1 MKNLNDIESNNK
13 EKLKYFA
20 EKAKEVITLNNNFH
34 KQKEIYEKYIKEI
47 KTILFDKD
55 NIKENLKKINN
66 QLKSNIESLK
76 KEYDKIKSL
85 KYNSLYKECTD
96 ELEMDKPLLNQLKSD
111 KFTLEYTLSQKN
123 DFIKV
128 LTLNMKNSLIFTLF
142 RHPKRDSFLDLKE
155 GNSVIKEIITQT
167 QSNILSN
174 SKNFNYF
181 KEKYKKDQRK
191 KEILKN
197 KIKQLREC
205 IYFLNKEK
213 AKFIQNFDKQLV
225 NNSKHL
231 KQSQI
236 ITNSNLKTFDR
247 TYSSYEIT
255 PTIKTSDNKENIDNN
270 KFKLSK
276 STKKYEEDIKYNI
289 LYNSNNDKNKIRKDE
304 ITNAIMSTVIQN
316 SSKFNKYES
325 INNYK
330 NCETLKNDI
339 EFTSSKNSDENKI
352 NNILSNKALSE
363 ENRKSKK
370 AKHKIN
376 IKEDKIIQTFQ
387 NLEELFQIT
396 DSENEGEEIIIDN
409 VIHSDDDTILEK
421 KIIPKKNLCNAYI
434 EKIESTIPKL
444 NLDLI
449 EFNKLKIYREVDL
462 YSLERRNY
470 KNLTVEDHIEI
481 TKKKIRKLKKKVKIN
496 STKENAMNK
505 FIEDLKNK
513 YILYKKIKTKS
524 SAFNSKVNYIA
535 NNEILDL
542 NNIEE
547 EMDSNNDVGS
557 DYLNENDEITE

>member
-181 KEKYKKDQRK
+181 KEKYKKAQRK

-247 TYSSYEIT
+247 TYSSYETT

-339 EFTSSKNSDENKI
+339 EFTSSKISDENKI

-421 KIIPKKNLCNAYI
+421 KIIPKKNLCNTYI

>member
-1 MKNLNDIESNNK
+1 MKNINDIESNNK

-142 RHPKRDSFLDLKE
+142 RQPKRDSFLDLKE

-197 KIKQLREC
+197 KIKQLKEC

-213 AKFIQNFDKQLV
+213 AKFIQNFGKPSV

-247 TYSSYEIT
+247 TYSSYETT
-255 PTIKTSDNKENIDNN
+255 PIIKTSDNKENIDNN

-352 NNILSNKALSE
+352 NNILNNKALSE

-370 AKHKIN
+370 GKHKIN

-421 KIIPKKNLCNAYI
+421 KIIPKKNLCNTYI

>member
-1 MKNLNDIESNNK
+1 MYLSSNEEILIPDFEPPYTICLPNLSHN
-13 EKLKYFA
+13 
-20 EKAKEVITLNNNFH
+20 
-34 KQKEIYEKYIKEI
+34 
-47 KTILFDKD
+47 
-55 NIKENLKKINN
+55 KKIMKRTRFVGP
-66 QLKSNIESLK
+66 LVSFEYDKIIPAK

-142 RHPKRDSFLDLKE
+142 RQPKRDSFLDLKE

-197 KIKQLREC
+197 KIKQLREF

-247 TYSSYEIT
+247 TYSSYETT

-339 EFTSSKNSDENKI
+339 EFTSSKISDENKI
-352 NNILSNKALSE
+352 NNILNNKPLSE

-396 DSENEGEEIIIDN
+396 DSENKGEEIIIDN

-421 KIIPKKNLCNAYI
+421 KIIPKKNLCNTYI

-557 DYLNENDEITE
+557 DYLYENDEITE

>member
-128 LTLNMKNSLIFTLF
+128 LTLNMKNSLIFSLF
-142 RHPKRDSFLDLKE
+142 RQPKRDSFLDLKE

-339 EFTSSKNSDENKI
+339 EFTSSKISDENKI

>member
-20 EKAKEVITLNNNFH
+20 EKARDVITLNLNYH
-34 KQKEIYEKYIKEI
+34 KQKETYEKYIKEI
-47 KTILFDKD
+47 KTILFDKE
-55 NIKENLKKINN
+55 NIKENLRNINN
-66 QLKSNIESLK
+66 QLKSNIECLQ
-76 KEYDKIKSL
+76 KEYNKIKSL
-85 KYNSLYKECTD
+85 KYTPLSKECTD

-123 DFIKV
+123 DLIKV

-142 RHPKRDSFLDLKE
+142 RQPKRDSFLDLKE

-181 KEKYKKDQRK
+181 KEKYKKDKRK
-191 KEILKN
+191 KELLKN
-197 KIKQLREC
+197 KIKQLRAC
-205 IYFLNKEK
+205 IYYLNKEK
-213 AKFIQNFDKQLV
+213 AKFTTNLEKPSV

-236 ITNSNLKTFDR
+236 NTNSNLKTFDR
-247 TYSSYEIT
+247 TYSSYETT

-276 STKKYEEDIKYNI
+276 STKKYEEDIKYDI
-289 LYNSNNDKNKIRKDE
+289 LYNSNNNKNNIRKNE

-316 SSKFNKYES
+316 SFKFNKYES
-325 INNYK
+325 VNNYT

-339 EFTSSKNSDENKI
+339 EFTPSKNSDENKI
-352 NNILSNKALSE
+352 NNMLSNKALSE

-370 AKHKIN
+370 SKTKIN
-376 IKEDKIIQTFQ
+376 IKEDKIIQSFQ

-396 DSENEGEEIIIDN
+396 DSENENEEIIIDN

-421 KIIPKKNLCNAYI
+421 KIIPKKNLCNTYI

-449 EFNKLKIYREVDL
+449 EFNKLKIYKEVDL

-470 KNLTVEDHIEI
+470 KNLTIEEHIEI

-496 STKENAMNK
+496 STKESAMNK

-557 DYLNENDEITE
+557 DYLNENEEITE